1 MVTVSYVSDRDYL
14 GSRPG
19 PDRDD
24 LPDLIRKLQ
33 ERKVRHKQRH
43 PIHRAAVVVAGVFV
57 VLVGIVLSG
66 PGVPGPG
73 FLVILIGLG
82 LLALEFDRAE
92 RLLHRVIIWGD
103 RAAERAERATTA
115 ERVAA
120 GVVGALALGGFVAA
134 AILWDIPLVPVL

>member
-1 MVTVSYVSDRDYL
+1 MADEEHL

-43 PIHRAAVVVAGVFV
+43 PVYRAGVVVFGFLV

-92 RLLHRVIIWGD
+92 RVLEKVIVWGD
-103 RAAERAERATTA
+103 QAAERAQNTTTA
-115 ERVAA
+115 QRVLL
-120 GVVGALALGGFVAA
+120 GTLGALALAGFVAA
-134 AILWDIPLVPVL
+134 AVLWNIPLVPVL

>member
-1 MVTVSYVSDRDYL
+1 MIAVAEKDHL

-24 LPDLIRKLQ
+24 LPELIKKLQ
-33 ERKVRHKQRH
+33 ERKARHKQRH
-43 PIHRAAVVVAGVFV
+43 PIHRAGVVVAGFLV

-82 LLALEFDRAE
+82 MLALEFDRAE
-92 RLLHRVIIWGD
+92 RLLGRVIIWGD
-103 RAAERAERATTA
+103 QAAERAQRTTTTERAVLGTL
-115 ERVAA
+115 AA
-120 GVVGALALGGFVAA
+120 LVVIGFVAA
-134 AILWDIPLVPVL
+134 AVMWDIPLVPIL